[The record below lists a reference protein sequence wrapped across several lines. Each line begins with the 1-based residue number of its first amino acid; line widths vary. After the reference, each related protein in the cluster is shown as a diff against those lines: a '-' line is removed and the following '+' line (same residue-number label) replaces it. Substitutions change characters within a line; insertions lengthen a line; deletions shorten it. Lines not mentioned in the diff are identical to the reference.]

1 MKKSEINDKIRDY
14 ILPSH
19 SHYWVDQYVMY
30 RSFDNDFFIKGY
42 LFYSKG
48 DRELGL
54 KVTYFVTPFFIK
66 DDAITYV
73 FGEDILDI
81 KQQGFFK
88 KVKESWWDTRKEH
101 QVETFKKLNLA
112 IVEQGEIFLS
122 KINTAKDLCAVIKKN
137 MKDNIRA
144 YEVVAYSSILFA
156 DKKEQDKLLK
166 GLVKEAE
173 NERDVDWV
181 HQIKADALLML
192 SKETQVERISL
203 LKTWANETIG
213 HLKLPHIKPF
223 S

>member
-1 MKKSEINDKIRDY
+1 MKKSEINNRIRDY

-19 SHYWVDQYVMY
+19 PQYWVNQYVIY
-30 RSFDNDFFIKGY
+30 RYFGNDYFIKGY
-42 LFYSKG
+42 VFYSKG
-48 DRELGL
+48 DSEMGL
-54 KVTYFVTPFFIK
+54 RVTWFCMPLLVRKDCIVTTI
-66 DDAITYV
+66 
-73 FGEDILDI
+73 GEDILNI

-101 QVETFKKLNLA
+101 QVETFRTLNLA
-112 IVEQGEIFLS
+112 IAEQGETVLS
-122 KINTAKDLCAVIKKN
+122 KINTAKDLCSLIKKD
-137 MKDNIRA
+137 MKESIRI

-181 HQIKADALLML
+181 HQIKADAQLML
-192 SKETQVERISL
+192 NKEMQEERISL

-223 S
+223 V